1 MEVLKEKIK
10 EHIRANAQHM
20 DELARLI
27 SEANHEK
34 WRKKMENEKCSGSF
48 EERLNDFLGLSC
60 SIHTHHH
67 QQSSQNQSRQQ
78 GNQYKLR
85 K

>member
-10 EHIRANAQHM
+10 DHIRANAQHM
-20 DELARLI
+20 DDLARLI

-34 WRKKMENEKCSGSF
+34 WRKKMENKQCTGSF
-48 EERLNDFLGLSC
+48 EEQLNEFLGLSC
-60 SIHTHHH
+60 STHHH
-67 QQSSQNQSRQQ
+67 PGSSSSQK
-78 GNQYKLR
+78 GNPNKPR